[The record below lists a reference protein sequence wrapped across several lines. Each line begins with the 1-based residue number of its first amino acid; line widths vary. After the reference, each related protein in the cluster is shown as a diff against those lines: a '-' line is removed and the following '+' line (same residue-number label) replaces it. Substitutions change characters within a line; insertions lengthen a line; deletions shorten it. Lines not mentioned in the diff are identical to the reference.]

1 MNEILYDLRPGLY
14 DIDVRAAEG
23 CTEVDTFMNRFQVQA
38 KDEKVSARHV
48 FYYTV

>member
-23 CTEVDTFMNRFQVQA
+23 RTEVDTFMYRYQVQA
-38 KDEKVSARHV
+38 KDV
-48 FYYTV
+48 